1 MSDEQPSV
9 AVYAE
14 PNVIKVSARTAG
26 ILLVFTLV
34 FTALMAGMHS
44 ATESRLQASAQIQ
57 KLRMISEVLPAATYD
72 NDLLQDSITLPA
84 TAALSTDSD
93 TTIYRARKGGA
104 PSALVLESVAPDG
117 YSGRINLILAIGVD
131 GRLIGLRVTQ
141 HRETPGLGD
150 YIDPKKDRNKTRPWI
165 TQFNGQ
171 GFAQISPER
180 WRVKKDGGVIDQMA
194 GATISARAVTNA
206 SRRALEWAT
215 IQRTALFAQGAGT
228 RYVSAPES
236 EVEQ

>member
-117 YSGRINLILAIGVD
+117 YSGRIYGHQHHAVLLILMCRGIAESHKNEQTTMRMPNTCAPPLSSVQYYITAIGSN
-131 GRLIGLRVTQ
+131 GSLHIGSIAAG
-141 HRETPGLGD
+141 H
-150 YIDPKKDRNKTRPWI
+150 I
-165 TQFNGQ
+165 
-171 GFAQISPER
+171 GFGHTKR
-180 WRVKKDGGVIDQMA
+180 
-194 GATISARAVTNA
+194 
-206 SRRALEWAT
+206 
-215 IQRTALFAQGAGT
+215 GT
-228 RYVSAPES
+228 YVAC
-236 EVEQ
+236 Q